1 MTLEYPP
8 FTHVLFA
15 YEQETRASPK
25 TPHNPPKERTWTAP
39 ERQMDVAGPKHR
51 PDFDQIASGLSF

>member
-25 TPHNPPKERTWTAP
+25 TPHNPPKREN
-39 ERQMDVAGPKHR
+39 MDNPRKTDGCSRA
-51 PDFDQIASGLSF
+51 QT